1 MVEPSPAEGAYHI
14 TYPTSLAG
22 TMQLQV
28 TLASQPNVVVGSAAS
43 TPAAAVHRRL
53 SQVKKPVLHQSSP
66 SLG

>member
-1 MVEPSPAEGAYHI
+1 MVEPSPAKGAYHI

-43 TPAAAVHRRL
+43 TPAAAAHRRL
-53 SQVKKPVLHQSSP
+53 SQVKKPVVYLP
-66 SLG
+66 FP